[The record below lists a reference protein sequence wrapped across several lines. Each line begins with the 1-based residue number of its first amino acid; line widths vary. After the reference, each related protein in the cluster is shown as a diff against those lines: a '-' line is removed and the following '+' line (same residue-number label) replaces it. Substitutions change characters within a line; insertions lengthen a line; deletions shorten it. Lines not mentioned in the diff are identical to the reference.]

1 MFASDESDHAVF
13 RVKRGNIPFT
23 EEPGAGEKRR
33 RERLLLDL
41 PNGGKLTFWGKSE
54 GGSVYSLLLSSDES
68 NMGRI
73 RSGTSMFS
81 AFTFS
86 NCLRPSSVRLK

>member
-33 RERLLLDL
+33 RERLLPPLVL
-41 PNGGKLTFWGKSE
+41 G
-54 GGSVYSLLLSSDES
+54 
-68 NMGRI
+68 
-73 RSGTSMFS
+73 
-81 AFTFS
+81 
-86 NCLRPSSVRLK
+86 